1 MVQGPVRPGVA
12 RDSKAA
18 PAKSANSEDRSA
30 VSPLELLGF
39 VLRGARRHLLSC
51 VAVFTLV
58 AVIGVA
64 AVYAIPPLYE
74 STAKI
79 YVTQNSALTASLAS
93 GRRGEDA
100 NAALRG
106 LREVVLNQENL
117 LALVREAKLADSW
130 HRTRTWPLRWK
141 DQAMAALFGPPNRAD
156 LERALVELLET
167 HMWVYAE
174 EGTSIRFTAW
184 WRDPEAAFRLVQL
197 AQRNF
202 LNSRTSDEV
211 ASINRAIALLEAE
224 QKRADDMISPAI
236 KDMQQALAKARER
249 TPLPP
254 TPASAEGAPARPAPA
269 RAAPAPASS
278 EVNLERLQEIRRAQ
292 REVLDPWQRRLA
304 DLKFQ
309 LTELRAIFGPA
320 HPTVTQQEAKLA
332 AASETPPE
340 LARLRDEE
348 AELVESVKSVGTAAE
363 TGSTIR
369 RTSTAQP
376 VRMPAS
382 LQREED
388 PEVAAARVRVET
400 ALAKSRDVS
409 SRLDAARM
417 EFATVEASA
426 KHRYA
431 VVEAPEQP
439 NKPFKPKRPVLLAAA
454 LAVALLL
461 GFLTGAARELATG
474 RLVEAWQVRKLG
486 LDVLGEV
493 DLEEFVKRG

>member
-1 MVQGPVRPGVA
+1 VVQGPVRPGVA

-18 PAKSANSEDRSA
+18 PVRSASSDDRAA

-39 VLRGARRHLLSC
+39 VARAARRHLLSC
-51 VAVFTLV
+51 VSLFALV
-58 AVIGVA
+58 ALVGVA
-64 AVYAIPPLYE
+64 AVYAIPPVYE

-93 GRRGEDA
+93 GRRGDDVS
-100 NAALRG
+100 AALRG
-106 LREVVLNQENL
+106 LREAVLNQENL

-130 HRTRTWPLRWK
+130 QRTRTWPLRWK
-141 DQAMAALFGPPNRAD
+141 DQIMAALFGAPSKAD
-156 LERALVELLET
+156 VERALVEILET
-167 HMWVYAE
+167 NMWVYAE

-202 LNSRTSDEV
+202 LNGRTNDEV

-224 QKRADDMISPAI
+224 QKRADDAIGPAI
-236 KDMQQALAKARER
+236 KDMQQALAKARDR
-249 TPLPP
+249 SPP
-254 TPASAEGAPARPAPA
+254 QPATAAQPSGAPPRV
-269 RAAPAPASS
+269 APAPIVS
-278 EVNLERLQEIRRAQ
+278 EVNVERLQEIRRAQ

-348 AELVESVKSVGTAAE
+348 AELVESVRGVGTAAE
-363 TGSTIR
+363 PVGTVR
-369 RTSTAQP
+369 RPTTAQP
-376 VRMPAS
+376 VRLPAA
-382 LQREED
+382 LPREED
-388 PEVAAARVRVET
+388 PELAAARVRIET
-400 ALAKSRDVS
+400 ALGKSRDVS

-417 EFATVEASA
+417 EFATAEASA

-439 NKPFKPKRPVLLAAA
+439 NRPFKPKRPVLLAGVLAA
-454 LAVALLL
+454 ALLL

-486 LDVLGEV
+486 LDVIGEI